1 MLRNPSVLRWR
12 ITTCLAVLCALF
24 AVQSSTGQQQAATAV
39 EEATEATAEATAK
52 ASAEELSAPARIL
65 PTQEPVAAADGQ
77 TTADVLLQEQE
88 LAEIERIKRTLG
100 GSILRGSILDTQDE
114 SLEAASK
121 QEIRRAVGLPQI
133 DSSDLAV
140 PANDRPKTD
149 LGSSLR
155 HAGLT
160 KIAPVDAGDQDAMNA
175 IVDKLRSRVL
185 QLQTIAHQLESIRH
199 YNAADDL
206 REAADELR
214 MIARQLDR
222 RPVGSR

>member
-39 EEATEATAEATAK
+39 EEATAKATAK
-52 ASAEELSAPARIL
+52 ASAEELSAPAKIL
-65 PTQEPVAAADGQ
+65 PTQEPVAA
-77 TTADVLLQEQE
+77 ADVLLQEQE

-121 QEIRRAVGLPQI
+121 QEIRRVVGLPQI